1 MGAVNPGPQ
10 YPHFSVSTSTCCNN
24 LGGSNIMGLADSSV
38 STLKGYSVQLKF
50 GCKQRDTA
58 VVVV

>member
-1 MGAVNPGPQ
+1 
-10 YPHFSVSTSTCCNN
+10 
-24 LGGSNIMGLADSSV
+24 MGLADGSV

-50 GCKQRDTA
+50 GSKRRDTA